1 MANEKTRLIAVID
14 KNGVKVFGGD
24 IIKVNDN
31 EYNKILNDTL
41 RLEQKK
47 HKEKIEMLNRIETL
61 ENNIKD
67 LEHEIKILKG
77 EE

>member
-1 MANEKTRLIAVID
+1 MANDKTRLIAIIN

-24 IIKVNDN
+24 IVKVNDN
-31 EYNKILNDTL
+31 EYNQILNNTL
-41 RLEQKK
+41 QLEQKEY
-47 HKEKIEMLNRIETL
+47 KEKVELKEYIDRLKG
-61 ENNIKD
+61 NIKE